1 MAPPILVLRIVS
13 LRHIVLVYFGMAH
26 AVACLLCVEFVSKLF
41 ACSLAWIDG
50 HGACCNPN
58 PMLS

>member
-1 MAPPILVLRIVS
+1 VAPPILVLRIVS